1 MSKSL
6 KLFKLN
12 KKLNEKNNYLKSMEV
27 KPLLNPQ
34 TLKEDTSTIN
44 FIKRVGGQM
53 FQFYSLKDNLEV
65 TCIPTYIVGR
75 VGAEGPF
82 LEIENSEDLVLTPDN
97 FLIPIYLG
105 GNNEK

>member
-12 KKLNEKNNYLKSMEV
+12 KKIREKDNYLKTMEV
-27 KPLLNPQ
+27 KPLLDPKV
-34 TLKEDTSTIN
+34 LREDKATIN
-44 FIKRVGGQM
+44 FVKRVGGQM
-53 FQFYSLKDNLEV
+53 FQFYSLKDNLEI
-65 TCIPTYIVGR
+65 TCVPTYVVGR
-75 VGAEGPF
+75 IKSEENF

-105 GNNEK
+105 GNNGK

>member
-12 KKLNEKNNYLKSMEV
+12 KKIREKDNYLKTMEV
-27 KPLLNPQ
+27 KPLLDPKV
-34 TLKEDTSTIN
+34 LREDKATIN
-44 FIKRVGGQM
+44 FVKRVGGQM
-53 FQFYSLKDNLEV
+53 FQFYSLKDNLEI

-75 VGAEGPF
+75 VGTEGPF

-105 GNNEK
+105 GNNGK

>member
-1 MSKSL
+1 
-6 KLFKLN
+6 
-12 KKLNEKNNYLKSMEV
+12 
-27 KPLLNPQ
+27 
-34 TLKEDTSTIN
+34 
-44 FIKRVGGQM
+44 M

-105 GNNEK
+105 ENNG

>member
-44 FIKRVGGQM
+44 FIKRVGGQV
-53 FQFYSLKDNLEV
+53 FQFYALKDNLEIR
-65 TCIPTYIVGR
+65 CIPTFTVGR
-75 VGAEGPF
+75 VGFEKNF
-82 LEIENSEDLVLTPDN
+82 LEIENSEDLVSTPDN

-105 GNNEK
+105 ENNGK

>member
-12 KKLNEKNNYLKSMEV
+12 KKLKEKNNYLKSMEV
-27 KPLLNPQ
+27 KPLLDPQ

-75 VGAEGPF
+75 VGTEGPF
-82 LEIENSEDLVLTPDN
+82 LEIENSEDLVLTLDN

-105 GNNEK
+105 ENNGK